1 MEGLEDLWRD
11 GLGILLERL
20 GHGTDEALR
29 RTSQYELADLED
41 NNIGSPAQYQKNKR
55 TSSNPEIHVCVVICR
70 PLQSCTVW

>member
-41 NNIGSPAQYQKNKR
+41 NDIGSPAHYQKNIK
-55 TSSNPEIHVCVVICR
+55 
-70 PLQSCTVW
+70 